1 MQPGAAPGPSGA
13 RPNLADQARRST
25 LIAYGGRDLG
35 GETSQGPAAA
45 SSAQPTENSGTPG
58 STEGGAPNALDLL
71 RQSSAV
77 GEARASM
84 LPNRNF
90 LITAGTLI
98 PCTLQTAINSAQP
111 GYTSCLLPRDVYSEN
126 GRVVLLE
133 KGTRLLGESRE
144 RRSGGEGKRE

>member
-58 STEGGAPNALDLL
+58 STAGGAPNALDLP

-77 GEARASM
+77 GEARA
-84 LPNRNF
+84 PIHPHRTF
-90 LITAGTLI
+90 LNTPGTLY
-98 PCTLQTAINSAQP
+98 P
-111 GYTSCLLPRDVYSEN
+111 E
-126 GRVVLLE
+126 
-133 KGTRLLGESRE
+133 
-144 RRSGGEGKRE
+144 